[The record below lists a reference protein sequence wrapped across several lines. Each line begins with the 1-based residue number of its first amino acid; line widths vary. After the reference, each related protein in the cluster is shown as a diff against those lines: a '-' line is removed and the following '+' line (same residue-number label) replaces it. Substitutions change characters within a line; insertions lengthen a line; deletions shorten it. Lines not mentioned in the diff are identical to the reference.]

1 MSAYSFKME
10 RLMAAIACHEGWY
23 PIGSAEYPDGSFSF
37 KHHNPGNLR
46 SSPFSIGIRNG
57 YAVFKTDAAGWQ
69 ALEYDITQK
78 AKGNTVTK
86 LTGASTL
93 RDLIFVYAPPGDNNN
108 SEKYLQDVVRMTGL
122 PEGTTL
128 KSLLY

>member
-1 MSAYSFKME
+1 ME
-10 RLMAAIACHEGWY
+10 RLMAAIAAHEGWY
-23 PIGSAEYPDGSFSF
+23 PVGSAEYPDGSIAY
-37 KHHNPGNLR
+37 KNHNPGNLR
-46 SSPFSIGIRNG
+46 SSPFEIGKKNG
-57 YAVFKTDAAGWQ
+57 YSVFKSDAVGFW

-108 SEKYLQDVVRMTGL
+108 SEAYLAEVVKNTGL
-122 PEGTTL
+122 SESTL
-128 KSLLY
+128 LRELLP